1 MATKR
6 TVVPSAE
13 KWTEKEANDA
23 RRLMQKSLE
32 FSGNFLTRYDAA
44 SKALFKGLSYSQLP
58 EGVRSF
64 ISHRGGKASA
74 RGKKEAEVVTVPATP
89 VAITADDYRRVSRGD
104 Y

>member
-1 MATKR
+1 MATKKI
-6 TVVPSAE
+6 VVPSVPL
-13 KWTEKEANDA
+13 WTEGEANDA

-44 SKALFKGLSYSQLP
+44 SKALFTGLSYSQLP

-74 RGKKEAEVVTVPATP
+74 RGKKEA
-89 VAITADDYRRVSRGD
+89 VADAAKSAQTTAYAYERASRGD